1 MVSNLLRPVCGR
13 GYNLFAGLCDLEV
26 SAECWKEWGCSA
38 SLTVNCPCL
47 LFFDRRPSFFFI
59 RSVELEKQN
68 CANSGILYDSG
79 RKNQT
84 TCVGSL
90 ANSDNFRLISAPLEG
105 KQLPKIGKVQF
116 QEKKQKREKE
126 KRWLIIETAGRAA
139 TVQVWQTH
147 LLMWALPVVIGW
159 WWSCLLSWAVDE
171 WELKDKPNIRL
182 RNVETV
188 KCILQS
194 YYQQW
199 RQKEKTLILWKMF

>member
-1 MVSNLLRPVCGR
+1 MVSNLLRPVCGS

-59 RSVELEKQN
+59 RSVELEKYLCNFWRFVQP
-68 CANSGILYDSG
+68 LE
-79 RKNQT
+79 NQT

-90 ANSDNFRLISAPLEG
+90 ANSDSSCLISATLEG

-194 YYQQW
+194 YDQQW
-199 RQKEKTLILWKMF
+199 RQKEKKLTLWKMF